1 MAQAVR
7 VRQLAFDLAHAE
19 SFAREDFVVGPLNRD
34 AYTLV
39 SRWPDWPA
47 PVVALV
53 GPGGAGKSHLAAIW
67 AAEAGARFLA
77 ARALAEANLQAALA
91 TGSLV
96 VEDLS
101 PGGYDE
107 PALFHLLNLARE
119 HEAFVLLTAAE
130 TAALRAALPDLASRL
145 RAIPSV
151 RLGAPDEALL
161 HAVLVKLF
169 ADRQLQ
175 VDPSLVGF
183 VLSRIERSVSAAK
196 EAVARLDAEALRL
209 RRPVTR
215 TLAAELFR
223 EASDGG

>member
-1 MAQAVR
+1 
-7 VRQLAFDLAHAE
+7 
-19 SFAREDFVVGPLNRD
+19 
-34 AYTLV
+34 
-39 SRWPDWPA
+39 
-47 PVVALV
+47 
-53 GPGGAGKSHLAAIW
+53 GGAGKSHLAAIW

-77 ARALAEANLQAALA
+77 ARALAEADLQAALA

-183 VLSRIERSVSAAK
+183 V
-196 EAVARLDAEALRL
+196 
-209 RRPVTR
+209 
-215 TLAAELFR
+215 
-223 EASDGG
+223 